1 MLRVVKAVAMLALLG
16 GFAAP
21 DRAQE
26 SGGNSGPAAHPAEAL
41 YLKLRSVGLDKS
53 QVYTIREAT
62 LDRAKLHIS
71 LDDGTIAFTEAVDG
85 HITGAF
91 FQGYGEV
98 LLMPPNQ
105 MERASMSL
113 FTGSAIL
120 EETFSSAYLRFND
133 DVLAE
138 LRPYLRPAENPD
150 TFVSQY
156 DAEARDLA
164 GTDGLRLLLDF
175 FDPTKGRSVDSSA
188 NNRMLHAYLE
198 GNKLGPFDVR
208 YDALLKESIEAGQ
221 HKRANNEDY
230 YNLWASFAVPLPGTD
245 ENASSLSDEEDE
257 APNADLDISSFKIQ
271 ARIKPVK
278 ELDATA
284 TLNITA
290 RQKTNRILLLEL
302 SRMLQVT
309 EVLADNQP
317 VEFIHNQAIEGAH
330 LSKQG
335 NDVIAV
341 ILPAPLEKG
350 QKVEL
355 RFKYSGDVLSEA
367 ANGLLFVGE
376 HGMWYPN
383 VGFFMASFD
392 LQFTYPMGWT
402 LVATGHRTETKTL
415 GGEQISSW
423 VTERPVPVAG
433 FNLGKYSQ
441 SVNHAG
447 KIEITTYATSN
458 VERGFPGTVSMAESA
473 PPVSPVQR
481 PLDPRFRTFSITP
494 TPPPPVP
501 SGNVHMVG
509 AASVQA
515 MDFYQR
521 YFGPYPYGELAITQ
535 MPGPVSQGWPG
546 LIFLSSYSYLTDEE
560 KTRLQPDAVRR
571 TLSDEVIAHET
582 AHQWWGDLVNWKSYH
597 DQWIMEGLANYS
609 ALMLLESHDP
619 ARFRQL
625 MQYYRDGL
633 VGDREQGHT
642 LSEAGPVTLG
652 FRLSSSELPGAYE
665 AICYGRGTWLFHML
679 RTMMRDAQPKS
690 ANPSHHLEDE
700 PFIRALRKL
709 RKEYEDKAISTAEL
723 MRVFESELPQSLWY
737 EGHKSLAWFNEGWV
751 NGIAVPSFELR
762 DVKFSDKGKTAS
774 VSGTIVQEQ
783 APDTLVTSVPLYA
796 SVGGKNVFVKRVF
809 AEGQETQFRLSVPPG
824 THKIVIDPEHTLLSR
839 LK

>member
-16 GFAAP
+16 GFAALDP
-21 DRAQE
+21 AQNL
-26 SGGNSGPAAHPAEAL
+26 SQNSQAIAHPAEAL
-41 YLKLRSVGLDKS
+41 YLKLRSVGLDKA

-62 LDRAKLHIS
+62 LERAKLHIS

-120 EETFSSAYLRFND
+120 EETFSSAYFRFND
-133 DVLAE
+133 DVLSE
-138 LRPYLRPAENPD
+138 LRPYLRPAEDPAA
-150 TFVSQY
+150 FVSQY
-156 DAEARDLA
+156 DATARTLA

-175 FDPTKGRSVDSSA
+175 CEFSKGAPPTSA
-188 NNRMLHAYLE
+188 PGNRMLHAYLE

-208 YDALLKESIEAGQ
+208 YDSLLKESIEAGQ
-221 HKRANNEDY
+221 HKRTNDEDY
-230 YNLWASFAVPLPGTD
+230 YNVWASFAVPLPGTN
-245 ENASSLSDEEDE
+245 ENGSSLSDEEDE

-271 ARIKPVK
+271 AQIRPVK

-284 TLNITA
+284 ILSVTA
-290 RQKTNRILLLEL
+290 RQKTNRALLFEL
-302 SRMLQVT
+302 SRMLRVT
-309 EVLADNQP
+309 EVRADGKP

-330 LSKQG
+330 LAKQG

-350 QKVEL
+350 QKVTL
-355 RFKYSGDVLSEA
+355 QFAYSGDVLSEA

-376 HGMWYPN
+376 HGTWYPN
-383 VGFFMASFD
+383 VGFSMASFD

-402 LVATGHRTETKTL
+402 LVATGHRAETKTS
-415 GGEQISSW
+415 GGEQISKW
-423 VTERPVPVAG
+423 TTERPVPVAG

-441 SVNHAG
+441 NVNHVG
-447 KIEITTYATSN
+447 KVAITTYATSN
-458 VERGFPGTVSMAESA
+458 VERGFPGTVSLADSA
-473 PPVSPVQR
+473 PPISPMPR

-494 TPPPPVP
+494 PPPTPVP
-501 SGNVHMVG
+501 SGNVQMVG
-509 AASVQA
+509 EASVRA
-515 MDFYQR
+515 IDFYQR

-546 LIFLSSYSYLTDEE
+546 LIFLSSYAYLTSEE
-560 KTRLQPDAVRR
+560 KSRLQPDPVQR

-582 AHQWWGDLVNWKSYH
+582 AHQWWGDLVNWGSYH

-609 ALMLLESHDP
+609 ALMLLESRDP
-619 ARFRQL
+619 IRFRQV
-625 MQYYRDGL
+625 MQLYRDDL
-633 VGDREQGHT
+633 IRNREQGHK

-665 AICYGRGTWLFHML
+665 AVCYGRGTWLFHML
-679 RTMMRDAQPKS
+679 RTMMRDAQPHNS
-690 ANPSHHLEDE
+690 SPSRHLEDE

-709 RKEYEDKAISTAEL
+709 RNDYSDKAITTAEL
-723 MRVFESELPQSLWY
+723 MHVFEAELPQPLWY
-737 EGHKSLAWFNEGWV
+737 EGHKSLAWFTQGWV
-751 NGIAVPSFELR
+751 NGTAVPSFELH
-762 DVKFSDKGKTAS
+762 DVKFTDKGKITL

-783 APDTLVTSVPLYA
+783 SPETLVTAVPLYA
-796 SVGGKNVFVKRVF
+796 SIGGKSVLVKRVF
-809 AEGQETQFRLSVPPG
+809 AEGQETQFHLSVPPG
-824 THKIVIDPEHTLLSR
+824 TRKLVIDPDHTLLSR